1 MLLSHTELNGAF
13 VSHYMQHVV
22 IVFGRDS
29 YIFGIHYSMTN
40 WELAIIDSVSAGS
53 TSLCLSV

>member
-1 MLLSHTELNGAF
+1 MILVSLILASLRGLMLLSHTELNGAF

-29 YIFGIHYSMTN
+29 Q
-40 WELAIIDSVSAGS
+40 A
-53 TSLCLSV
+53 